1 MSGDTPGTGRGPGR
15 PGSRGRQAR
24 SAIPPTIRRRSGG
37 DPAAIRRRSG
47 GDPAAIRRR
56 SGGDPAAIRRRSG
69 GLRRPPAAQTADPA
83 AAVHDPEGFYAYSG
97 FSLQDEGNFSVRGAA
112 AAGRRLPG
120 RCWCDTGG
128 FRGPREPRPA
138 RSLSSSAGRRP
149 RHGRSG
155 PRRGRSGP
163 RRGRSGPRRGR
174 SGPRRG
180 RSGPRRG
187 RSGARH
193 GGRIMEV
200 HTGTRLAGSHGNA
213 PGRLECIR
221 GRRGCIREGAV
232 MARVPITG
240 SAGGLGLMA
249 AKLLAEQGH
258 ADPARPQRPPR

>member
-24 SAIPPTIRRRSGG
+24 SAIPATSPPTIRRP
-37 DPAAIRRRSG
+37 PAA
-47 GDPAAIRRR
+47 
-56 SGGDPAAIRRRSG
+56 SG

-163 RRGRSGPRRGR
+163 RRGRSGPRHGGR

-180 RSGPRRG
+180 RSGP
-187 RSGARH
+187 RH